1 MNGLNE
7 HKFKNIVVVAG
18 AGISCGESS
27 LLSLVVASGIPDF
40 RSANGLYRNLNKY
53 PVPYLRDPSTIF
65 DYYDFQEY
73 STPFWI
79 LAKEMF
85 YTNDQYHPT
94 PCHFFLQLLAQ
105 KGLLRRVFTQNI
117 DGLERKA
124 GLAPPTLIEGHGTC
138 SQCACVLCKQEY
150 DPNVPQIAVNTRT
163 VPFCSKCGGQ
173 IKPSIVFFGEDL
185 PDVFYRCVM
194 KDCPEADLLIVM
206 GTSLQVYP
214 MW

>member
-138 SQCACVLCKQEY
+138 SQCACVRCKQAHGTLLQQVWRA
-150 DPNVPQIAVNTRT
+150 DQAVDRILWGRPPRR
-163 VPFCSKCGGQ
+163 VLSLCDEGLSGGGPVDRDGHLVAGVSHVVSEACG
-173 IKPSIVFFGEDL
+173 E
-185 PDVFYRCVM
+185 
-194 KDCPEADLLIVM
+194 
-206 GTSLQVYP
+206 
-214 MW
+214 